1 VRHRAANG
9 EQGGAVKLCLACQ
22 TVCDP
27 DLRRLASDGGDLGSL
42 RDTIACIAILSLIG
56 ERLDRDQPC
65 PHALLEHAVECAERL
80 PDDGS
85 RCAAACRAAAQALSD
100 LIGANYEDGY

>member
-9 EQGGAVKLCLACQ
+9 EQEGAIRLCLACR

-27 DLRRLASDGGDLGSL
+27 DLRRLASDGGDLGPL
-42 RDTIACIAILSLIG
+42 RETIACVAILSLIG
-56 ERLDRDQPC
+56 ERLDRHQPC
-65 PHALLEHAVECAERL
+65 PQALLEHAIECADQL

-85 RCAAACRAAAQALSD
+85 RCAAACRAAGQALSD
-100 LIGANYEDGY
+100 LIEANYKNGY